1 MALNFDSV
9 ANTLGAA
16 ASKQETEV
24 SEFSK
29 TMDPTNMRDQVVFQQ
44 KFNKMMQTYEFTGTL
59 MKSLREVN
67 DSLIRDI
74 Q

>member
-1 MALNFDSV
+1 MGLNFDSV
-9 ANTLGAA
+9 ANSLGAA
-16 ASKQETEV
+16 AAKEEEQV
-24 SEFSK
+24 NAFSK
-29 TMDPTNMRDQVVFQQ
+29 SMDPTNMRDQIVFQQ
-44 KFNKMMQTYEFTGTL
+44 KFNKMMQTYEFTGAL